1 MKIPGRILL
10 DSNFFIALRRKQ
22 PEALRVLQALKDQ
35 QLVTSALVKIEYA
48 VGEFVVDPRQEKSIE
63 ALFERFEIVP
73 FDEKAANK
81 AAREAVKLG
90 LPKTRNPHKKAF
102 DLMIA
107 ACAWA
112 TNRVLVTENA
122 QDFAHMPWVK
132 TLAFDWNQTE

>member
-1 MKIPGRILL
+1 MKIPERILL
-10 DSNFFIALRRKQ
+10 DSNFFIALRRKRL
-22 PEALRVLQALKDQ
+22 EALRVLQGLKDQ

-48 VGEFVVDPRQEKSIE
+48 VGEFVVDSRQEKSIE

-73 FDEKAANK
+73 FDEKV
-81 AAREAVKLG
+81 AREAVKLG
-90 LPKTRNPHKKAF
+90 LPKTRNPHKSAF

-112 TNRVLVTENA
+112 TNRVLITENA
-122 QDFAHMPWVK
+122 RDFAHMPWVK